1 MKILKKKKKIINHRF
16 NLILESISSPGS
28 GEGAG
33 RLPLRFASDVSIGG
47 GVERAPHE
55 GEGRGG
61 SRSQI
66 HGSTC
71 QRALRIL
78 PAWKVGAGCGWR
90 RLITAACCGQR
101 RARDLQLRSPP
112 IILTGNWKISGQK
125 AAPWFLFPFF
135 SFLFFLSPSPL
146 LFLWCHRGTRCAEW
160 SRGDLHPP
168 DPQGTASTIAVSQC
182 LVRDR
187 PLLFVFVASEFW
199 TLKQEARYMDLIIIY
214 IIYGKMGCLIWKGTL
229 YNWSVR

>member
-135 SFLFFLSPSPL
+135 SFLFFLPPLPFFVMSPRNTLRRMVEGWLAPAWPAGNR
-146 LFLWCHRGTRCAEW
+146 FNHRGFAMPR
-160 SRGDLHPP
+160 SRP
-168 DPQGTASTIAVSQC
+168 SVTICICRFRILDFETGGKVYGS
-182 LVRDR
+182 D
-187 PLLFVFVASEFW
+187 
-199 TLKQEARYMDLIIIY
+199 YYIY
-214 IIYGKMGCLIWKGTL
+214 YIW
-229 YNWSVR
+229 